1 MYTDQGEYIRN
12 RGLLSMDSIK
22 DLLEIWKNQTSLLA
36 FEEEATAYMYQF
48 MRRSVEQVFSLLD
61 QAITREKQAE
71 GWKVDSHKDQRILQ
85 FLFGPVTL
93 YHTRMI
99 NPEGHACYPLD
110 NLLRLRKHMRYS
122 PNVEYET
129 ATLASRMTCR
139 EVVKTL
145 ATWTQVQMSHT
156 TVMRCVRAVGEAQEK
171 QDQELVIQ
179 AENGELDG
187 KRQPN
192 FLFAEADGTFVRGLK
207 KRQHIEIKHFI
218 LYEGWVKNGKRR
230 LLKEPYAVMTSKG
243 LDTFWEQVGAAVE
256 QRYRLWQTQVVAN
269 SDGGVGYDEAHFK
282 DAFCGSHKRIW
293 VQLDAFHVAQ
303 SLIRSLHGDKAWI
316 TRIQQAIQRKDRT
329 EVILLL
335 DTYESNLDED
345 ERIKQVEKV
354 KQYLIGHW
362 DRLFD
367 WREIMAKE
375 TLPENAGRL
384 GAMESNQR
392 HLTFRMKKR
401 GMHWGESEEGMVK
414 VIQGIR
420 NGTLKAAYLSSFIPT
435 KRDERIIKK
444 MIRIASLLKEPTVPS
459 IGAHR
464 GRIGTNASS
473 SSAVGKLNKVLTFA

>member
-1 MYTDQGEYIRN
+1 
-12 RGLLSMDSIK
+12 MDSIE
-22 DLLEIWKNQTSLLA
+22 DLLGIWKNQTSLLE
-36 FEEEATAYMYQF
+36 FEEEATTYMYQF
-48 MRRSVEQVFSLLD
+48 MRRSVEQVFLLLD
-61 QAITREKQAE
+61 QALVKEKQAQ
-71 GWKVDSHKDQRILQ
+71 GWIIDSHKDQRTLQ

-99 NPEGHACYPLD
+99 SPEGHACYPLD
-110 NLLRLRKHMRYS
+110 NLLKLRKHMRYS

-171 QDQELVIQ
+171 QDQDRVIQ
-179 AENGELDG
+179 AANGELDG
-187 KRQPN
+187 KRQPD
-192 FLFAEADGTFVRGLK
+192 FLFAEADGTFVRGLR

-218 LYEGWVKNGKRR
+218 MYEGWVKNGKRR

-243 LDTFWEQVGAAVE
+243 LDSFWEQVEAAIE

-269 SDGGVGYDEAHFK
+269 SDGGSGYDESHFK
-282 DAFCGSHKRIW
+282 DAFCGAHKHIW

-303 SLIRSLHGDKAWI
+303 SLTRSLHGDKAWI
-316 TRIQQAIQRKDRT
+316 TRIQKAIQRKDRAAA
-329 EVILLL
+329 ILLL
-335 DTYESNLDED
+335 DTYESNLDEN
-345 ERIKQVEKV
+345 ERVEQVRSV
-354 KQYLIGHW
+354 KQYLMGHW

-367 WREIMAKE
+367 WRESVAKE
-375 TLPENAGRL
+375 NLPEYAGRL

-420 NGTLKAAYLSSFIPT
+420 NKTLKMAYLSSFIPSRR
-435 KRDERIIKK
+435 KERIMTKT
-444 MIRIASLLKEPTVPS
+444 IRIASLLKEPTVPS
-459 IGAHR
+459 IGAHH
-464 GRIGTNASS
+464 GRIGCNASS
-473 SSAVGKLNKVLTFA
+473 SSAVGKLNRVLTLA